1 MLSNGEML
9 KLSIGDQFLGW
20 RVYGIDQTSVHV
32 QNGKNQE
39 ILRRHLIF
47 WLPHKWSATDDEKEN
62 GEFNEFVGVVF
73 ATVEVLEVDTEGD
86 FAVGVCKY
94 TDDAANLLAYC
105 RSNRDREGDGT
116 GTCTCIDE
124 KGDDWREDDPDLDQ
138 SGYA

>member
-1 MLSNGEML
+1 MCSVTGDWEHVMIGFGRNNDE
-9 KLSIGDQFLGW
+9 SISLVIPGG
-20 RVYGIDQTSVHV
+20 GI
-32 QNGKNQE
+32 
-39 ILRRHLIF
+39 IF
-47 WLPHKWSATDDEKEN
+47 ADDEKEN

-124 KGDDWREDDPDLDQ
+124 KGDD
-138 SGYA
+138 